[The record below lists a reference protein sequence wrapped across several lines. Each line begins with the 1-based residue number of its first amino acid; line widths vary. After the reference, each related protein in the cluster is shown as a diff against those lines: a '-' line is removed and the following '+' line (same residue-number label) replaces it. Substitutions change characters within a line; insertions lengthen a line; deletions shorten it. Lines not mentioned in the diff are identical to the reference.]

1 LPLSNLIC
9 FGSQN
14 RHSRPFSELQGDRQ
28 LVALVFEEAEKVH
41 DQQTAFQ
48 HIQVYKHPYFGH
60 ILSIDGS
67 LQITERD
74 EAIYHEM
81 MVHVPMAYLVGKT
94 SAAPPSGAPGVVAAA
109 APSKGLRIIL
119 VGGGDG
125 GANTQLFKYAGIESV
140 FHIDIDMKAM
150 RDVTQSYFQH
160 LYASFLDRRL
170 QTFSYDGSQWVKER
184 VDDASQVGSF
194 DLIIIDSTDYGSA
207 ETLFTDEFYL
217 QLRSLLKADDRS
229 IMLLNLDSPQWN
241 LEVVATVQQQLAR
254 MFKYSFVY
262 VSSQPTFLSGAYSYL
277 FVSDTVHPM
286 TTEIDWAKWSTAGSG
301 QQGVHTRY
309 YTPGVHYAS
318 FMLPADLSR
327 KVSMAGQFK
336 DVRSVNAKA
345 PKILVEQPA
354 SRSAATFAAG
364 EDGDESETSDI

>member
-1 LPLSNLIC
+1 
-9 FGSQN
+9 
-14 RHSRPFSELQGDRQ
+14 
-28 LVALVFEEAEKVH
+28 VALVFEEAEKVH

-94 SAAPPSGAPGVVAAA
+94 SAAAPSGAPGVVAAA

-286 TTEIDWAKWSTAGSG
+286 TTEIDWAKWSTAG
-301 QQGVHTRY
+301 VYTHY
-309 YTPGVHYAS
+309 YTPEVHYAS
-318 FMLPADLSR
+318 FMLPADVSR
-327 KVSMAGQFK
+327 RVSMEAQLTDIRATDAK
-336 DVRSVNAKA
+336 TEQHAPWIPVDV
-345 PKILVEQPA
+345 P
-354 SRSAATFAAG
+354 SRRLEPMTSSADSADAADDGSEG
-364 EDGDESETSDI
+364 EGDESDASSSDI